1 MSKWQEDLLYEIT
14 MSVERIGKK
23 KEFNKQLKKMNKQH
37 KHKYKNIAERWE
49 YAYNKIK

>member
-14 MSVERIGKK
+14 MSVKEKGIR
-23 KEFNKQLKKMNKQH
+23 KEFDRQLKKMDKQV
-37 KHKYKNIAERWE
+37 KHKYKSVSEKWE